1 MTWRTGWFVAT
12 AGVALACG
20 GDRAS
25 HVPAG
30 AAVEAISLLGDSLVR
45 PPLSDSLRAA
55 HEAQLATARAAYE
68 RAPENVDSIVW
79 LGRRTAYLGRYRE
92 AIEIYTRGLA
102 THAGEPHLLRHRG
115 HRFITIRQLDSAVL
129 DLTAAARAAARQPD
143 EVEPDGLPNARNQ
156 PRGTLRT
163 NIQYHLGLARYLL
176 GDYERAAI
184 AFLRTRRTAEN
195 DDMRV
200 AAGYWLYLTARRASL
215 PEEAR
220 EVMAWVRPDLDV
232 IENHT
237 YHRLLLLY
245 AGRLPVDSILP
256 GGTPA
261 TLDDVTAAY
270 GVAAWHM
277 LNGRG
282 PEAAALLDR
291 ILAARERWPA
301 FGYIAA
307 EADRARATPLSA
319 RSPRT

>member
-1 MTWRTGWFVAT
+1 MAT
-12 AGVALACG
+12 AGVALTCG
-20 GDRAS
+20 GEQTRP
-25 HVPAG
+25 PAG
-30 AAVEAISLLGDSLVR
+30 GAPVEAISLLGDSLVR
-45 PPLSDSLRAA
+45 PPLSDSLRTAY
-55 HEAQLATARAAYE
+55 EAELATARAAYE

-92 AIEIYTRGLA
+92 AIDIYTRGLTA
-102 THAGEPHLLRHRG
+102 HPGEPHLLRHRG
-115 HRFITIRQLDSAVL
+115 HRFITVRQLDSAVL
-129 DLTAAARAAARQPD
+129 DLSAAARAAAHQPD

-163 NIQYHLGLARYLL
+163 NIMYHLGLARYLL
-176 GDYERAAI
+176 GDNERAAI
-184 AFLRTRRTAEN
+184 AFLRARRAAEN

-200 AAGYWLYLTARRASL
+200 AAGYWLYLAASRADL
-215 PEEAR
+215 PEEVR

-245 AGRLPVDSILP
+245 AGRLPVDSVLSDER
-256 GGTPA
+256 PA

-282 PEAAALLDR
+282 PEAAAMLDR

-307 EADRARATPLSA
+307 EADRVRATPLSA